1 MVTHTIEELHE
12 LFKSGE
18 LDVKEYYKELFEEAK
33 KQQERLNAFVTITED
48 EAYKAIEAPMTDD
61 LLSHIPYVLKD
72 NYNTKGIKTTASSKM
87 LADYVPV
94 FNAHVV
100 DLLNKHGVSLVGKA
114 SMDELAMG
122 GTNKSALTG
131 PVHNPWDT
139 RRISGGSSGGS
150 AALVASGLIPFALGS
165 DTGDSIRKP
174 AGFCGIVGFK
184 PTWGRIS
191 RYGVI
196 PYASSLDHVGAF
208 TRNVRDM
215 AIVTEALAGR
225 DNRDMTSSNREVPHY
240 LDNLT
245 TDISNLKIGVLT
257 TVSNEVRNEEVKK
270 TFENV
275 VETLKSLGA
284 TVEDVEMDKKLM
296 KTLLPTY
303 TIIANSE
310 ATSNHSCLD
319 GVKYGDRQQGD
330 TPDDV
335 MINSRTDGFGDHIK
349 RRFILGNLAL
359 ATENQEKMFR
369 KAQRVRRLVVDEL
382 NKIYEN
388 YDIIIAPNG
397 GGVAALI
404 DEAAED
410 YLSDEYIILEN
421 WLCLA
426 NFAGT
431 PSISIPSGFVDN
443 MPVAVNISGRIFE
456 EQTVLNCA
464 YALEEALGFKN
475 QYKRED

>member
-1 MVTHTIEELHE
+1 
-12 LFKSGE
+12 
-18 LDVKEYYKELFEEAK
+18 
-33 KQQERLNAFVTITED
+33 
-48 EAYKAIEAPMTDD
+48 
-61 LLSHIPYVLKD
+61 
-72 NYNTKGIKTTASSKM
+72 
-87 LADYVPV
+87 
-94 FNAHVV
+94 
-100 DLLNKHGVSLVGKA
+100 
-114 SMDELAMG
+114 
-122 GTNKSALTG
+122 
-131 PVHNPWDT
+131 
-139 RRISGGSSGGS
+139 
-150 AALVASGLIPFALGS
+150 
-165 DTGDSIRKP
+165 
-174 AGFCGIVGFK
+174 
-184 PTWGRIS
+184 
-191 RYGVI
+191 
-196 PYASSLDHVGAF
+196 
-208 TRNVRDM
+208 M

-335 MINSRTDGFGDHIK
+335 MINSRTDGFGNHIK

-397 GGVAALI
+397 GGVAPLI
-404 DEAAED
+404 DEATED

-475 QYKRED
+475 QYKRGGLKMDYERVIGLEVHCELKTNSRCSLLHQLHLVKDPNTMINEVDMGMTGTLPCLNKKRCRICDSCMSCITYGNR

>member
-1 MVTHTIEELHE
+1 MST
-12 LFKSGE
+12 F
-18 LDVKEYYKELFEEAK
+18 A
-33 KQQERLNAFVTITED
+33 ERLNLLRREKKWTQDKLA
-48 EAYKAIEAPMTDD
+48 D
-61 LLSHIPYVLKD
+61 LLDV
-72 NYNTKGIKTTASSKM
+72 SKSTISM
-87 LADYVPV
+87 YENGNRTPSFEIEEQIADL
-94 FNAHVV
+94 FNV
-100 DLLNKHGVSLVGKA
+100 DLEYLRGRSNSRNREYNNYLAELKTMA
-114 SMDELAMG
+114 SKIRTRCIELDYSYEKLAE
-122 GTNKSALTG
+122 LTG
-131 PVHNPWDT
+131 
-139 RRISGGSSGGS
+139 IS
-150 AALVASGLIPFALGS
+150 
-165 DTGDSIRKP
+165 
-174 AGFCGIVGFK
+174 
-184 PTWGRIS
+184 
-191 RYGVI
+191 
-196 PYASSLDHVGAF
+196 ASSLNRYETGNI
-208 TRNVRDM
+208 RNLPIDKFELL
-215 AIVTEALAGR
+215 ATALK
-225 DNRDMTSSNREVPHY
+225 
-240 LDNLT
+240 LDPAKLF
-245 TDISNLKIGVLT
+245 
-257 TVSNEVRNEEVKK
+257 NEVRNEEVKK

-397 GGVAALI
+397 GGVAPLI

-456 EQTVLNCA
+456 EQTVLNVA